1 MSRKA
6 EYDNTGA
13 EDPRGDGDLP
23 EWLEEEIEGK
33 SKREQERIIR
43 GYREEAMAE
52 RMNPMQRDG
61 VRVEVLKPS
70 GHLKV
75 SAMVGGK
82 REWIRYAGLS
92 RQEAVDDFKETF
104 KYREEA
110 KVERMNPLQGGGVR
124 VEVLKPSGHLKVS
137 AMVGGK
143 REWIRYAGLSREEAV
158 DDFKEVFKLHGKD
171 RSIRRNPSVNPYVEI
186 EYSHGG
192 NIKTVS
198 VPFEQSSR
206 TIKKIL
212 STGAMLMKVKGTVPA
227 SETLQ
232 SVMKK
237 ISPVRRNPYVES
249 GAYIIPDNDI
259 NKRAARMA

>member
-6 EYDNTGA
+6 EYDNAGA
-13 EDPRGDGDLP
+13 EDPRGDSDLP
-23 EWLEEEIEGK
+23 EWLEEAIAGK

-43 GYREEAMAE
+43 GYREEAMTE

-75 SAMVGGK
+75 SA
-82 REWIRYAGLS
+82 I
-92 RQEAVDDFKETF
+92 VD
-104 KYREEA
+104 
-110 KVERMNPLQGGGVR
+110 
-124 VEVLKPSGHLKVS
+124 
-137 AMVGGK
+137 GK

-171 RSIRRNPSVNPYVEI
+171 RSIRRNPRVNSYVEI

-192 NIKTVS
+192 NLKTIS
-198 VPFEQSSR
+198 VPFEQSSK

-212 STGAMLMKVKGTVPA
+212 STGAMIMKVKGTVPTG
-227 SETLQ
+227 ETLQ

-237 ISPVRRNPYVES
+237 IRPVRRNPYVES

-259 NKRAARMA
+259 NRQASKMG

>member
-1 MSRKA
+1 
-6 EYDNTGA
+6 
-13 EDPRGDGDLP
+13 
-23 EWLEEEIEGK
+23 
-33 SKREQERIIR
+33 
-43 GYREEAMAE
+43 
-52 RMNPMQRDG
+52 MNPLQGGG

-104 KYREEA
+104 K
-110 KVERMNPLQGGGVR
+110 
-124 VEVLKPSGHLKVS
+124 
-137 AMVGGK
+137 
-143 REWIRYAGLSREEAV
+143 
-158 DDFKEVFKLHGKD
+158 LHGKD

-192 NIKTVS
+192 NLKTVS

-227 SETLQ
+227 GETLQ

-259 NKRAARMA
+259 NRQASKMG